1 MPSINR
7 TAPTLSA
14 VALLL
19 ALASSCSKDAAGSSA
34 RGDAKG
40 DGPAARD
47 GAAAGG
53 ARAAGGGA
61 GGGGAAGAAG
71 ARGPG
76 GAGGAGGRPSPS
88 ITLATTDVATVAP
101 TTIEDGVALTGDLR
115 PSETIDVRSRIEGD
129 LQQVY
134 VREGQQVNA
143 GQLLARFE
151 ASEQE
156 SSRASAEAD
165 RVAARAELANA
176 QWTLEQNASLFKAGA
191 IAERDLKVSQQ
202 AVATSQ
208 ARLAAAEA
216 RLRASGN
223 EARDTRVFAPASGVV
238 DKRLV
243 EGGVHLAK
251 GAPMF
256 TIVRNQTL
264 ELAAA
269 VPSRQAAAVRVG
281 QVVHFMADARRFDG
295 KVARVSPT
303 IDPTT
308 RAVTV
313 YVQVPNPGNTLR
325 GGTFATGRVV
335 SRTLTNVLAVP
346 GGALRQGQEDGRPF
360 VYRID
365 GKTLNVAP
373 VQVGVVDEQLG
384 LAQITEGLQAGDKVV
399 VGNVGTLGRGM
410 QVTIAGA
417 ERSRPGG
424 RPQGS
429 QAPPASR

>member
-1 MPSINR
+1 MPSINHALR
-7 TAPTLSA
+7 LVPA
-14 VALLL
+14 VTLLL
-19 ALASSCSKDAAGSSA
+19 SFAAGCSKDAAGSDAGGKATGAAGAPA
-34 RGDAKG
+34 RGAV
-40 DGPAARD
+40 
-47 GAAAGG
+47 
-53 ARAAGGGA
+53 
-61 GGGGAAGAAG
+61 GGGAAGA
-71 ARGPG
+71 G
-76 GAGGAGGRPSPS
+76 GAKAGAGGRAAPS
-88 ITLATTDVATVAP
+88 ITLAATDVATVTP
-101 TTIEDGVALTGDLR
+101 TTIEDGIALTGDLN

-129 LQQVY
+129 LTAVY
-134 VREGQQVNA
+134 VREGQQVSA

-165 RVAARAELANA
+165 RVAARADLANA

-191 IAERDLKVSQQ
+191 IAERDYKVSQQ
-202 AVATSQ
+202 SVEASR

-223 EARDTRVFAPASGVV
+223 EARDTRVIAPASGVV

-243 EGGVHLAK
+243 DGGVHLAK

-256 TIVRNQTL
+256 SIVRSLTL

-269 VPSRQAAAVRVG
+269 VPARQAAAVRVG
-281 QVVHFMADARRFDG
+281 QIVHFVADARKFDG

-303 IDPTT
+303 IDPMT

-313 YVQVPNPGNTLR
+313 YVQVPNPSGTLR

-346 GGALRQGQEDGRPF
+346 GGALRQGQDNGRPF

-365 GKTLNVAP
+365 GKTLNIAP

-384 LAQITEGLQAGDKVV
+384 LAQVTDGLSAGDKVV

-410 QVTIAGA
+410 QVTMAGA
-417 ERSRPGG
+417 ERTG
-424 RPQGS
+424 RTRQ
-429 QAPPASR
+429 